1 MYQAIHY
8 DDHGPMTDP
17 CRYLRRHDLVYR
29 RPALRPYDG
38 VPVGTGDAGG
48 LLYQTAYGLELTVN
62 HTDALDYAPDGAMQA
77 WAWEAEERQTAP
89 VSCGHLSIRST
100 LPIFDWVYLEAFEQR
115 LILSTA
121 SIEGRAKTPFAEA
134 SWKLYAPREPDVLV
148 LELEIEQTEE
158 AALEIQIDKWPSP
171 SFFHHYEQILD
182 IHDKNLYCVRA
193 EANRDALL
201 VTQALRRCRT
211 ALAVSCGGEPE
222 QLNSHAVCCRFPK
235 QKRHRLTL
243 YLAARASAEASV
255 RENTLAALTAAKDA
269 PSLWQTHCRYW
280 QDFWSRSFLHLQE
293 NDYLENLCYLHL
305 YQMGC
310 GNLGKNP
317 LTFAGLWGWFRD
329 ARNWGHFYH
338 WNHQQNYWGLYAV
351 GHGEL
356 CENYLDYRFRM
367 LPHTIADTKRLFG
380 VEGAFY
386 SDISNLN
393 GFQAIEPDTVR
404 NLSVG
409 AQIALDFY
417 RRVRYQ
423 PDEVF
428 LRERALPVMTACAEF
443 YQNLLELRGGVL
455 QLRGGSTAFESYWNL
470 EQNLVDQVLL
480 RALFHALLT
489 LNDAYALDLDAA
501 GYQAVLDRLPPLQTE
516 TVLHNGEAL
525 EIFCVGQ
532 TWSHAPVQYAQG
544 EYPLSPFP
552 AALLAPV
559 WPSGWIGLDD
569 AGSRLF
575 AIMRNTARV
584 VFDRDVYQIGKLGC
598 CGHTPSPE
606 TAARLGMRED
616 AERILHHFISSY
628 QLFPNSLMHFADIT
642 QAQQWS
648 AVDRPQILP
657 REITATQWEQM
668 HEKAFGNRTQIP
680 SEWFLHCYFEA
691 AANLFAGTL
700 ELLLQSRGGVIY
712 VFPALAE
719 ARTAM
724 FTLWAEDGFRV
735 TSECA
740 NGDIR
745 YIAVE
750 STRGGLCRV
759 CLPWTASVC
768 IRTGHTEAAF
778 TLDGKILSFETAP
791 DTRYLI
797 FRREFPPENYY
808 HNPFPYHINE
818 GKKTFDRASLG
829 LSAYY

>member
-62 HTDALDYAPDGAMQA
+62 HADALDYAPDGAMQA

-367 LPHTIADTKRLFG
+367 LPHAIADAKRLFG

-544 EYPLSPFP
+544 EYPLAVSRR
-552 AALLAPV
+552 AAC
-559 WPSGWIGLDD
+559 
-569 AGSRLF
+569 SRL
-575 AIMRNTARV
+575 AVRLDRSGRRRQPPVCDHAKYGAR
-584 VFDRDVYQIGKLGC
+584 
-598 CGHTPSPE
+598 
-606 TAARLGMRED
+606 
-616 AERILHHFISSY
+616 RI
-628 QLFPNSLMHFADIT
+628 
-642 QAQQWS
+642 
-648 AVDRPQILP
+648 
-657 REITATQWEQM
+657 
-668 HEKAFGNRTQIP
+668 
-680 SEWFLHCYFEA
+680 
-691 AANLFAGTL
+691 
-700 ELLLQSRGGVIY
+700 
-712 VFPALAE
+712 
-719 ARTAM
+719 
-724 FTLWAEDGFRV
+724 
-735 TSECA
+735 
-740 NGDIR
+740 
-745 YIAVE
+745 
-750 STRGGLCRV
+750 
-759 CLPWTASVC
+759 
-768 IRTGHTEAAF
+768 
-778 TLDGKILSFETAP
+778 
-791 DTRYLI
+791 
-797 FRREFPPENYY
+797 
-808 HNPFPYHINE
+808 
-818 GKKTFDRASLG
+818 
-829 LSAYY
+829 

>member
-62 HTDALDYAPDGAMQA
+62 HADALDYAPDGAMQA

-367 LPHTIADTKRLFG
+367 LPHAIADAKRLFG

-616 AERILHHFISSY
+616 AERILHHFISVPKQSDALCRY
-628 QLFPNSLMHFADIT
+628 HAGAAVVGRRPPADSTAGDHRDPVGADARKSLRKPDT
-642 QAQQWS
+642 
-648 AVDRPQILP
+648 DPL
-657 REITATQWEQM
+657 
-668 HEKAFGNRTQIP
+668 
-680 SEWFLHCYFEA
+680 
-691 AANLFAGTL
+691 
-700 ELLLQSRGGVIY
+700 GV
-712 VFPALAE
+712 VPALL
-719 ARTAM
+719 
-724 FTLWAEDGFRV
+724 F
-735 TSECA
+735 
-740 NGDIR
+740 
-745 YIAVE
+745 
-750 STRGGLCRV
+750 
-759 CLPWTASVC
+759 
-768 IRTGHTEAAF
+768 
-778 TLDGKILSFETAP
+778 
-791 DTRYLI
+791 
-797 FRREFPPENYY
+797 
-808 HNPFPYHINE
+808 
-818 GKKTFDRASLG
+818 
-829 LSAYY
+829 

>member
-62 HTDALDYAPDGAMQA
+62 HADALDYAPDGAMQA

-367 LPHTIADTKRLFG
+367 LPHAIADAKRLFG

-516 TVLHNGEAL
+516 SDFWLV
-525 EIFCVGQ
+525 
-532 TWSHAPVQYAQG
+532 P
-544 EYPLSPFP
+544 
-552 AALLAPV
+552 LLAQYNGYA
-559 WPSGWIGLDD
+559 S
-569 AGSRLF
+569 ATF
-575 AIMRNTARV
+575 
-584 VFDRDVYQIGKLGC
+584 
-598 CGHTPSPE
+598 E
-606 TAARLGMRED
+606 TAAQCAARADVLD
-616 AERILHHFISSY
+616 A
-628 QLFPNSLMHFADIT
+628 
-642 QAQQWS
+642 
-648 AVDRPQILP
+648 
-657 REITATQWEQM
+657 
-668 HEKAFGNRTQIP
+668 
-680 SEWFLHCYFEA
+680 
-691 AANLFAGTL
+691 
-700 ELLLQSRGGVIY
+700 
-712 VFPALAE
+712 ALA
-719 ARTAM
+719 AQRGVGPVFRLMGRTVKM
-724 FTLWAEDGFRV
+724 P
-735 TSECA
+735 CA
-740 NGDIR
+740 NER
-745 YIAVE
+745 
-750 STRGGLCRV
+750 RV
-759 CLPWTASVC
+759 P
-768 IRTGHTEAAF
+768 GE
-778 TLDGKILSFETAP
+778 KTAP
-791 DTRYLI
+791 VLSGSHPRRGAGVHSGHSFQCCRYRVFYTAVQTVRQCAAL
-797 FRREFPPENYY
+797 
-808 HNPFPYHINE
+808 
-818 GKKTFDRASLG
+818 
-829 LSAYY
+829 

>member
-62 HTDALDYAPDGAMQA
+62 HADALDYAPDGAMQA

-367 LPHTIADTKRLFG
+367 LPHAIADAKRLFG

-575 AIMRNTARV
+575 AIMRNTHA
-584 VFDRDVYQIGKLGC
+584 
-598 CGHTPSPE
+598 
-606 TAARLGMRED
+606 
-616 AERILHHFISSY
+616 
-628 QLFPNSLMHFADIT
+628 
-642 QAQQWS
+642 
-648 AVDRPQILP
+648 
-657 REITATQWEQM
+657 
-668 HEKAFGNRTQIP
+668 
-680 SEWFLHCYFEA
+680 
-691 AANLFAGTL
+691 FAGD
-700 ELLLQSRGGVIY
+700 GGA
-712 VFPALAE
+712 P
-719 ARTAM
+719 
-724 FTLWAEDGFRV
+724 
-735 TSECA
+735 
-740 NGDIR
+740 R
-745 YIAVE
+745 YA
-750 STRGGLCRV
+750 
-759 CLPWTASVC
+759 
-768 IRTGHTEAAF
+768 
-778 TLDGKILSFETAP
+778 
-791 DTRYLI
+791 
-797 FRREFPPENYY
+797 
-808 HNPFPYHINE
+808 
-818 GKKTFDRASLG
+818 
-829 LSAYY
+829 

>member
-62 HTDALDYAPDGAMQA
+62 HADALDYAPDRAMQA

-367 LPHTIADTKRLFG
+367 LPHAIADAKRLFG

-489 LNDAYALDLDAA
+489 LNDAYALDLDAT

-525 EIFCVGQ
+525 EIFCVGA
-532 TWSHAPVQYAQG
+532 TRPYSMRRA
-544 EYPLSPFP
+544 SIRSRRFP
-552 AALLAPV
+552 PRCLL
-559 WPSGWIGLDD
+559 PSGRP
-569 AGSRLF
+569 AGSVWT
-575 AIMRNTARV
+575 M
-584 VFDRDVYQIGKLGC
+584 Q
-598 CGHTPSPE
+598 
-606 TAARLGMRED
+606 
-616 AERILHHFISSY
+616 
-628 QLFPNSLMHFADIT
+628 
-642 QAQQWS
+642 
-648 AVDRPQILP
+648 
-657 REITATQWEQM
+657 
-668 HEKAFGNRTQIP
+668 
-680 SEWFLHCYFEA
+680 A
-691 AANLFAGTL
+691 AACLRSCEIRRASYLTVMSIRSGSSAAAGTRL
-700 ELLLQSRGGVIY
+700 R
-712 VFPALAE
+712 
-719 ARTAM
+719 R
-724 FTLWAEDGFRV
+724 R
-735 TSECA
+735 
-740 NGDIR
+740 R
-745 YIAVE
+745 
-750 STRGGLCRV
+750 RR
-759 CLPWTASVC
+759 ASVC
-768 IRTGHTEAAF
+768 RWWTSTAWAARSRNCRWSRSP
-778 TLDGKILSFETAP
+778 LAG
-791 DTRYLI
+791 
-797 FRREFPPENYY
+797 
-808 HNPFPYHINE
+808 
-818 GKKTFDRASLG
+818 
-829 LSAYY
+829 

>member
-62 HTDALDYAPDGAMQA
+62 HADALDYAPDGAMQA

-367 LPHTIADTKRLFG
+367 LPHAIADAKRLFG

-516 TVLHNGEAL
+516 SDFWLV
-525 EIFCVGQ
+525 
-532 TWSHAPVQYAQG
+532 P
-544 EYPLSPFP
+544 
-552 AALLAPV
+552 LLAQYNGYA
-559 WPSGWIGLDD
+559 S
-569 AGSRLF
+569 ATF
-575 AIMRNTARV
+575 
-584 VFDRDVYQIGKLGC
+584 
-598 CGHTPSPE
+598 E
-606 TAARLGMRED
+606 TAAQCAARADVLD
-616 AERILHHFISSY
+616 A
-628 QLFPNSLMHFADIT
+628 
-642 QAQQWS
+642 
-648 AVDRPQILP
+648 
-657 REITATQWEQM
+657 
-668 HEKAFGNRTQIP
+668 
-680 SEWFLHCYFEA
+680 
-691 AANLFAGTL
+691 
-700 ELLLQSRGGVIY
+700 
-712 VFPALAE
+712 ALAAQRGVGPVFRLMGRTVKNALRKRKE
-719 ARTAM
+719 SAR
-724 FTLWAEDGFRV
+724 
-735 TSECA
+735 
-740 NGDIR
+740 
-745 YIAVE
+745 
-750 STRGGLCRV
+750 
-759 CLPWTASVC
+759 
-768 IRTGHTEAAF
+768 
-778 TLDGKILSFETAP
+778 
-791 DTRYLI
+791 
-797 FRREFPPENYY
+797 
-808 HNPFPYHINE
+808 
-818 GKKTFDRASLG
+818 
-829 LSAYY
+829 

>member
-62 HTDALDYAPDGAMQA
+62 HADALDYAPDGAMQA

-158 AALEIQIDKWPSP
+158 ASLEIQIDKWPSP

-329 ARNWGHFYH
+329 ARNWAISTIGTTSRITGDCTPSDTASCVKTI
-338 WNHQQNYWGLYAV
+338 WITGSV
-351 GHGEL
+351 
-356 CENYLDYRFRM
+356 CSRTR
-367 LPHTIADTKRLFG
+367 LPTR
-380 VEGAFY
+380 
-386 SDISNLN
+386 S
-393 GFQAIEPDTVR
+393 GFLAW
-404 NLSVG
+404 
-409 AQIALDFY
+409 
-417 RRVRYQ
+417 RVRFT
-423 PDEVF
+423 P
-428 LRERALPVMTACAEF
+428 T
-443 YQNLLELRGGVL
+443 
-455 QLRGGSTAFESYWNL
+455 
-470 EQNLVDQVLL
+470 
-480 RALFHALLT
+480 
-489 LNDAYALDLDAA
+489 
-501 GYQAVLDRLPPLQTE
+501 
-516 TVLHNGEAL
+516 
-525 EIFCVGQ
+525 
-532 TWSHAPVQYAQG
+532 
-544 EYPLSPFP
+544 FP
-552 AALLAPV
+552 
-559 WPSGWIGLDD
+559 
-569 AGSRLF
+569 
-575 AIMRNTARV
+575 T
-584 VFDRDVYQIGKLGC
+584 
-598 CGHTPSPE
+598 
-606 TAARLGMRED
+606 
-616 AERILHHFISSY
+616 
-628 QLFPNSLMHFADIT
+628 
-642 QAQQWS
+642 
-648 AVDRPQILP
+648 
-657 REITATQWEQM
+657 
-668 HEKAFGNRTQIP
+668 
-680 SEWFLHCYFEA
+680 
-691 AANLFAGTL
+691 
-700 ELLLQSRGGVIY
+700 
-712 VFPALAE
+712 
-719 ARTAM
+719 
-724 FTLWAEDGFRV
+724 
-735 TSECA
+735 
-740 NGDIR
+740 
-745 YIAVE
+745 
-750 STRGGLCRV
+750 
-759 CLPWTASVC
+759 
-768 IRTGHTEAAF
+768 
-778 TLDGKILSFETAP
+778 
-791 DTRYLI
+791 
-797 FRREFPPENYY
+797 
-808 HNPFPYHINE
+808 
-818 GKKTFDRASLG
+818 
-829 LSAYY
+829 

>member
-62 HTDALDYAPDGAMQA
+62 HADALDYAPDGAMQA

-310 GNLGKNP
+310 GNRGKNP

-367 LPHTIADTKRLFG
+367 LPHAIADAKRLFG

-516 TVLHNGEAL
+516 SDFWLV
-525 EIFCVGQ
+525 
-532 TWSHAPVQYAQG
+532 P
-544 EYPLSPFP
+544 
-552 AALLAPV
+552 LLAQYNGYA
-559 WPSGWIGLDD
+559 S
-569 AGSRLF
+569 ATF
-575 AIMRNTARV
+575 
-584 VFDRDVYQIGKLGC
+584 
-598 CGHTPSPE
+598 E
-606 TAARLGMRED
+606 TAAQCAARADVLD
-616 AERILHHFISSY
+616 A
-628 QLFPNSLMHFADIT
+628 
-642 QAQQWS
+642 
-648 AVDRPQILP
+648 
-657 REITATQWEQM
+657 
-668 HEKAFGNRTQIP
+668 
-680 SEWFLHCYFEA
+680 
-691 AANLFAGTL
+691 
-700 ELLLQSRGGVIY
+700 
-712 VFPALAE
+712 ALA
-719 ARTAM
+719 AQRGVGPVFRLMGRTVKNA
-724 FTLWAEDGFRV
+724 LRK
-735 TSECA
+735 
-740 NGDIR
+740 R
-745 YIAVE
+745 KE
-750 STRGGLCRV
+750 SVR
-759 CLPWTASVC
+759 
-768 IRTGHTEAAF
+768 
-778 TLDGKILSFETAP
+778 
-791 DTRYLI
+791 
-797 FRREFPPENYY
+797 
-808 HNPFPYHINE
+808 
-818 GKKTFDRASLG
+818 
-829 LSAYY
+829 

>member
-62 HTDALDYAPDGAMQA
+62 HADALDYAPDGAMQA

-367 LPHTIADTKRLFG
+367 LPHAIADAKRLFG

-480 RALFHALLT
+480 RAIPCAA
-489 LNDAYALDLDAA
+489 DA
-501 GYQAVLDRLPPLQTE
+501 QR
-516 TVLHNGEAL
+516 
-525 EIFCVGQ
+525 
-532 TWSHAPVQYAQG
+532 
-544 EYPLSPFP
+544 
-552 AALLAPV
+552 
-559 WPSGWIGLDD
+559 
-569 AGSRLF
+569 
-575 AIMRNTARV
+575 
-584 VFDRDVYQIGKLGC
+584 
-598 CGHTPSPE
+598 
-606 TAARLGMRED
+606 
-616 AERILHHFISSY
+616 RI
-628 QLFPNSLMHFADIT
+628 
-642 QAQQWS
+642 
-648 AVDRPQILP
+648 
-657 REITATQWEQM
+657 
-668 HEKAFGNRTQIP
+668 
-680 SEWFLHCYFEA
+680 
-691 AANLFAGTL
+691 
-700 ELLLQSRGGVIY
+700 
-712 VFPALAE
+712 
-719 ARTAM
+719 
-724 FTLWAEDGFRV
+724 
-735 TSECA
+735 CA
-740 NGDIR
+740 
-745 YIAVE
+745 
-750 STRGGLCRV
+750 
-759 CLPWTASVC
+759 
-768 IRTGHTEAAF
+768 
-778 TLDGKILSFETAP
+778 
-791 DTRYLI
+791 
-797 FRREFPPENYY
+797 
-808 HNPFPYHINE
+808 
-818 GKKTFDRASLG
+818 
-829 LSAYY
+829 

>member
-1 MYQAIHY
+1 M
-8 DDHGPMTDP
+8 
-17 CRYLRRHDLVYR
+17 
-29 RPALRPYDG
+29 
-38 VPVGTGDAGG
+38 
-48 LLYQTAYGLELTVN
+48 
-62 HTDALDYAPDGAMQA
+62 
-77 WAWEAEERQTAP
+77 
-89 VSCGHLSIRST
+89 
-100 LPIFDWVYLEAFEQR
+100 
-115 LILSTA
+115 
-121 SIEGRAKTPFAEA
+121 
-134 SWKLYAPREPDVLV
+134 
-148 LELEIEQTEE
+148 
-158 AALEIQIDKWPSP
+158 
-171 SFFHHYEQILD
+171 
-182 IHDKNLYCVRA
+182 
-193 EANRDALL
+193 
-201 VTQALRRCRT
+201 
-211 ALAVSCGGEPE
+211 
-222 QLNSHAVCCRFPK
+222 
-235 QKRHRLTL
+235 
-243 YLAARASAEASV
+243 
-255 RENTLAALTAAKDA
+255 
-269 PSLWQTHCRYW
+269 
-280 QDFWSRSFLHLQE
+280 
-293 NDYLENLCYLHL
+293 
-305 YQMGC
+305 
-310 GNLGKNP
+310 
-317 LTFAGLWGWFRD
+317 
-329 ARNWGHFYH
+329 
-338 WNHQQNYWGLYAV
+338 
-351 GHGEL
+351 
-356 CENYLDYRFRM
+356 
-367 LPHTIADTKRLFG
+367 
-380 VEGAFY
+380 
-386 SDISNLN
+386 
-393 GFQAIEPDTVR
+393 
-404 NLSVG
+404 
-409 AQIALDFY
+409 
-417 RRVRYQ
+417 
-423 PDEVF
+423 
-428 LRERALPVMTACAEF
+428 
-443 YQNLLELRGGVL
+443 

-569 AGSRLF
+569 AGSCLF

-724 FTLWAEDGFRV
+724 FTLCAEDGFRV

-808 HNPFPYHINE
+808 HNSFPYHINE

>member
-62 HTDALDYAPDGAMQA
+62 HADALDYAPDGAMQA

-310 GNLGKNP
+310 GNRGKNP

-367 LPHTIADTKRLFG
+367 LPHAIADAKRLFG

-544 EYPLSPFP
+544 EYPFGHAIISRVLEDAGYKIGIISQPDWKKPDSINVLGEPRLGFLVMGGNMDSMVTTIPSPRPTESRTPIPP
-552 AALLAPV
+552 AA
-559 WPSGWIGLDD
+559 
-569 AGSRLF
+569 
-575 AIMRNTARV
+575 
-584 VFDRDVYQIGKLGC
+584 
-598 CGHTPSPE
+598 
-606 TAARLGMRED
+606 
-616 AERILHHFISSY
+616 
-628 QLFPNSLMHFADIT
+628 
-642 QAQQWS
+642 
-648 AVDRPQILP
+648 
-657 REITATQWEQM
+657 
-668 HEKAFGNRTQIP
+668 
-680 SEWFLHCYFEA
+680 
-691 AANLFAGTL
+691 
-700 ELLLQSRGGVIY
+700 
-712 VFPALAE
+712 
-719 ARTAM
+719 
-724 FTLWAEDGFRV
+724 
-735 TSECA
+735 
-740 NGDIR
+740 
-745 YIAVE
+745 
-750 STRGGLCRV
+750 
-759 CLPWTASVC
+759 
-768 IRTGHTEAAF
+768 
-778 TLDGKILSFETAP
+778 
-791 DTRYLI
+791 
-797 FRREFPPENYY
+797 
-808 HNPFPYHINE
+808 
-818 GKKTFDRASLG
+818 
-829 LSAYY
+829 

>member
-62 HTDALDYAPDGAMQA
+62 HADALDYAPDGAMQA

-367 LPHTIADTKRLFG
+367 LPHAIADAKRLFG

-516 TVLHNGEAL
+516 TVLHMVRRLKFSASDRRGATRPYSMRRAS
-525 EIFCVGQ
+525 IR
-532 TWSHAPVQYAQG
+532 SRR
-544 EYPLSPFP
+544 FP
-552 AALLAPV
+552 PRCLL
-559 WPSGWIGLDD
+559 PSGRP
-569 AGSRLF
+569 AGSVW
-575 AIMRNTARV
+575 T
-584 VFDRDVYQIGKLGC
+584 
-598 CGHTPSPE
+598 
-606 TAARLGMRED
+606 
-616 AERILHHFISSY
+616 
-628 QLFPNSLMHFADIT
+628 T
-642 QAQQWS
+642 QAAACLRS
-648 AVDRPQILP
+648 C
-657 REITATQWEQM
+657 EIRRASYLTVM
-668 HEKAFGNRTQIP
+668 SIRSG
-680 SEWFLHCYFEA
+680 SSA
-691 AANLFAGTL
+691 AAGTRL
-700 ELLLQSRGGVIY
+700 R
-712 VFPALAE
+712 
-719 ARTAM
+719 R
-724 FTLWAEDGFRV
+724 R
-735 TSECA
+735 
-740 NGDIR
+740 R
-745 YIAVE
+745 
-750 STRGGLCRV
+750 RR
-759 CLPWTASVC
+759 ASVC
-768 IRTGHTEAAF
+768 VRTQSGFCT
-778 TLDGKILSFETAP
+778 TSFRPISCSQTV
-791 DTRYLI
+791 
-797 FRREFPPENYY
+797 
-808 HNPFPYHINE
+808 
-818 GKKTFDRASLG
+818 
-829 LSAYY
+829 

>member
-62 HTDALDYAPDGAMQA
+62 HADALDYASDGAMQA

-367 LPHTIADTKRLFG
+367 LPHAIADAKRLFG

-544 EYPLSPFP
+544 EYPPRC
-552 AALLAPV
+552 LL
-559 WPSGWIGLDD
+559 PSGRP
-569 AGSRLF
+569 AGSVW
-575 AIMRNTARV
+575 TT
-584 VFDRDVYQIGKLGC
+584 Q
-598 CGHTPSPE
+598 
-606 TAARLGMRED
+606 AAACLRSCEIRRASYLTVMSIRLG
-616 AERILHHFISSY
+616 SS
-628 QLFPNSLMHFADIT
+628 
-642 QAQQWS
+642 
-648 AVDRPQILP
+648 
-657 REITATQWEQM
+657 
-668 HEKAFGNRTQIP
+668 
-680 SEWFLHCYFEA
+680 A
-691 AANLFAGTL
+691 AAGTRL
-700 ELLLQSRGGVIY
+700 R
-712 VFPALAE
+712 
-719 ARTAM
+719 R
-724 FTLWAEDGFRV
+724 R
-735 TSECA
+735 
-740 NGDIR
+740 R
-745 YIAVE
+745 
-750 STRGGLCRV
+750 RR
-759 CLPWTASVC
+759 ASVC
-768 IRTGHTEAAF
+768 VRTQSGFCT
-778 TLDGKILSFETAP
+778 TSFRPISCSQTV
-791 DTRYLI
+791 
-797 FRREFPPENYY
+797 
-808 HNPFPYHINE
+808 
-818 GKKTFDRASLG
+818 
-829 LSAYY
+829 